1 MQTLKTTM
9 ISLAIACM
17 LGSSLPV
24 LADTAKSKT
33 FEGLVVEDTV
43 VIEKLPS
50 EVRHGSVRAKDDDGA
65 AIAGQARLTSSEA
78 AKIATT
84 ALPGK
89 VSETN
94 LDDENG
100 YLIWEV
106 EIIDPNGHETQLKI
120 DAGNG
125 RLLAAESESD
135 EDRDEGESKGSS
147 WKFWEDNDK
156 DEQQDRD

>member
-1 MQTLKTTM
+1 MTQPM
-9 ISLAIACM
+9 
-17 LGSSLPV
+17 
-24 LADTAKSKT
+24 
-33 FEGLVVEDTV
+33 
-43 VIEKLPS
+43 
-50 EVRHGSVRAKDDDGA
+50 
-65 AIAGQARLTSSEA
+65 AGQARITASKA

-89 VSETN
+89 VIEIK

-106 EIIDPNGHETQLKI
+106 EIIDANGHETQLKI

-125 RLLAAESESD
+125 RLLVAESEDD
-135 EDRDEGESKGSS
+135 EDKDEGKSKGSS

-156 DEQQDRD
+156 DEQKDHD